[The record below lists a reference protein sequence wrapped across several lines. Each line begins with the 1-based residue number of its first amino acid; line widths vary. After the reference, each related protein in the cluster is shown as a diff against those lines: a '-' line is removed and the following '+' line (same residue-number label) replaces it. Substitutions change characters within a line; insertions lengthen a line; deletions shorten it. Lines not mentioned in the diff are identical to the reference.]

1 MRSAVRKMGN
11 SSGVIIPKP
20 MLTEIGVRAGDS
32 IEMVVLEGRL
42 VIEAVTA
49 HPRAGWAEA
58 ARQIAESG
66 DDALVLGEFG
76 NDGDALLSW

>member
-20 MLTEIGVRAGDS
+20 MLTELGIRAGDS
-32 IEMVVLEGRL
+32 IEMIVLEGRL

-49 HPRAGWAEA
+49 HPRAGWAAA

-66 DDALVLGEFG
+66 DAALVLGEFG
-76 NDGDALLSW
+76 NDGDDLLSW

>member
-11 SSGVIIPKP
+11 SSGIIIPKP
-20 MLTEIGVRAGDS
+20 MLAEMGVGAGDS
-32 IEMVVLEGRL
+32 IEMTILDGRL

-66 DDALVLGEFG
+66 DDDLVLGEFG
-76 NDGDALLSW
+76 NDGDASLSW

>member
-1 MRSAVRKMGN
+1 MGN
-11 SSGVIIPKP
+11 SSGIIIPKP
-20 MLTEIGVRAGDS
+20 ILAEIGVRAGDS
-32 IEMVVLEGRL
+32 IEMIVLDGRL
-42 VIEAVTA
+42 VIEAVKA

-76 NDGDALLSW
+76 NDGDASLSW